1 MNGEELATRCIKLF
15 GKKHWKKILA
25 EKSGRDFTTVRRW
38 ARSVNPVPRYID
50 LLLDNVETERKLA
63 RITSSLAKQLR

>member
-1 MNGEELATRCIKLF
+1 MTNEELEVRCIKLF

-38 ARSVNPVPRYID
+38 RRSVHPVPRFVEI
-50 LLLDNVETERKLA
+50 LLDTIEQQRRLE
-63 RITSSLAKQLR
+63 RITSSLTKQLK

>member
-1 MNGEELATRCIKLF
+1 MNGEELAARCIRLF

-25 EKSGRDFTTVRRW
+25 EESGRDFTTIRRW
-38 ARSVNPVPRYID
+38 ARNKNPVPQYVT
-50 LLLDNVETERKLA
+50 LLLDTIEEKRKLA